1 MNHASAVPDIGDKR
15 SPVKPEIFS
24 DVDIIEKAPEKRTGK
39 LNARA
44 SHTHP
49 PAQSKP
55 AQPGQDDSTKAKAD
69 APRAKGG
76 ALNTTTNN
84 NTTKEPRSI
93 AADAIGY
100 VETTD
105 CVETTGLSETVDV
118 TDNGIGEDETVDN
131 EVVEAKIAPGSDA
144 GGKKLF
150 DKESTAEEASALQS
164 SLERLKRSSQALNQF
179 ADGLRRQYDLGDA
192 KNDTGRLA
200 SAGCEEA
207 VFEEVVEGQ
216 RAVEGGKAIE
226 ALDPESMAEAADSD
240 AQLHADVPEK
250 YLRYSRIAN
259 EQQDASFKEG
269 SSLKETSLLQEDG
282 PFKGKGLLESTS
294 RFFLQ
299 AIKQPDVFVQHY
311 ANFGKELLSIVQS
324 RSSLEPER
332 ADKRFRDAVW
342 RDNFLYRSVMQTY
355 LAWDKEVSGWVD
367 DLDMDDADHRRSRFL
382 YEQLS
387 AMLAPTNSPLNP
399 VAVKRAYQT
408 GGKSVLTGLKHLVE
422 DIKTNHG
429 MPSQVLAG
437 SYTVGEDLGISPG
450 AVVYRSEV
458 LELIQYQMEE
468 GQVVSERPVL
478 IVPPQLNKFYVFDLT
493 PKNSI
498 VKYMQSQGV
507 QPFIISWRNPSKH
520 NGEWNLDRYVS
531 ELETVLEVMCE
542 ITGNDQVNLAS
553 ACAGGLT
560 SMALLGYLQAAN
572 KPLVHSHSMF
582 VTALQADDSFQLG
595 LFASREAVEISR
607 KISRVNGFMDGKSL
621 SHIFAWLRPTDLVWN
636 FWINNYLLGKEPPS
650 MDVLYWDNDST
661 RLPAGL
667 HSDFLDL
674 FIKDAFANPNIL
686 VVKGHPIDVKKLTM
700 DFYCVGG
707 DEDYL
712 MPWKKC
718 FEAPDLVEGKSTFV
732 LSNSGHIQ
740 SVLRPPGIA
749 NTYYYTNDRYTNGEK
764 PEDAEQW
771 LQTATKNS
779 GSWWEHW
786 VDWMKQRSG
795 SQCFAP
801 ERLGSDEHPPLS
813 PAPGL
818 YVNEKVS

>member
-1 MNHASAVPDIGDKR
+1 MNHASAVPGIDEKR
-15 SPVKPEIFS
+15 SSVKPEIFS
-24 DVDIIEKAPEKRTGK
+24 EVDIIEKAPEKRIGK
-39 LNARA
+39 HNGRA
-44 SHTHP
+44 SQTHP
-49 PAQSKP
+49 PVSSKP
-55 AQPGQDDSTKAKAD
+55 VQPELES
-69 APRAKGG
+69 
-76 ALNTTTNN
+76 
-84 NTTKEPRSI
+84 
-93 AADAIGY
+93 
-100 VETTD
+100 
-105 CVETTGLSETVDV
+105 
-118 TDNGIGEDETVDN
+118 N
-131 EVVEAKIAPGSDA
+131 EVESKVESKKATPDDVAKVSQQKTPQAESAAPEPKRS
-144 GGKKLF
+144 L
-150 DKESTAEEASALQS
+150 ES
-164 SLERLKRSSQALNQF
+164 SLERLKRSSQALNHF
-179 ADGLRRQYDLGDA
+179 ADGLRRQYELDEARNDA
-192 KNDTGRLA
+192 CPAESVAADDSVTEENSVTLEDTVI
-200 SAGCEEA
+200 ET
-207 VFEEVVEGQ
+207 
-216 RAVEGGKAIE
+216 AVEDYIAKDDIAGSD
-226 ALDPESMAEAADSD
+226 ALDSGV
-240 AQLHADVPEK
+240 QLHANVPEK
-250 YLRYSRIAN
+250 YLRYSRIPN
-259 EQQDASFKEG
+259 D
-269 SSLKETSLLQEDG
+269 QEVG

-299 AIKQPDVFVQHY
+299 AIKQPDVFAEHY
-311 ANFGKELLSIVQS
+311 TNFAKELLNIVQA
-324 RSSLEPER
+324 RSSIEPER
-332 ADKRFRDAVW
+332 KDKRFRDAVW

-355 LAWDKEVSGWVD
+355 LAWDKEVSGWVE
-367 DLDMDDADHRRSRFL
+367 DLDMDDADRRRSRFL

-408 GGKSVLTGLKHLVE
+408 GGKSVVSGLKHLVD
-422 DIKTNHG
+422 DIQHNHG
-429 MPSQVLAG
+429 MPTQVLAD

-498 VKYMQSQGV
+498 VKYLQSQGV

-520 NGEWNLDRYVS
+520 NAEWNLDRYVS
-531 ELETVLEVMCE
+531 ELESAIEVMCE
-542 ITGNDQVNLAS
+542 VTGSDQINLAS

-595 LFASREAVEISR
+595 LFASREAVEMSR
-607 KISRVNGFMDGKSL
+607 KISKVNGFMDGKSL

-636 FWINNYLLGKEPPS
+636 FWINNYLLGKEPPA

-667 HSDFLDL
+667 HSDFLDIFL
-674 FIKDAFANPNIL
+674 KDAFANPNTL
-686 VVKGHPIDVKKLTM
+686 EVKGHPIDVKKLTM

-718 FEAPDLVEGKSTFV
+718 FEAPDLVDGKCTFV

-749 NTYYYTNDRYTNGEK
+749 NTYYYTNEYKSSNEDK
-764 PEDAEQW
+764 PDAEQW

-786 VDWMKQRSG
+786 SNWVKQRSG
-795 SQCFAP
+795 SQRFAP
-801 ERLGSDEHPPLS
+801 SRLGSDQNPPLS

>member
-15 SPVKPEIFS
+15 SSVKPEVFS
-24 DVDIIEKAPEKRTGK
+24 DVEIIEKATEKRIGK
-39 LNARA
+39 QNGRA
-44 SHTHP
+44 SHAHT
-49 PAQSKP
+49 PASARKGSSKKQQKTP
-55 AQPGQDDSTKAKAD
+55 TNGAIQDDASAIAKSVSD
-69 APRAKGG
+69 QTDS
-76 ALNTTTNN
+76 NV
-84 NTTKEPRSI
+84 
-93 AADAIGY
+93 AA
-100 VETTD
+100 
-105 CVETTGLSETVDV
+105 
-118 TDNGIGEDETVDN
+118 
-131 EVVEAKIAPGSDA
+131 EVLEAACEIVEAVEAIDVEEV
-144 GGKKLF
+144 L
-150 DKESTAEEASALQS
+150 ESQSESGLES
-164 SLERLKRSSQALNQF
+164 SLERLRRSSQALNQF
-179 ADGLRRQYDLGDA
+179 ADGLRKQYDLDETEQPGID
-192 KNDTGRLA
+192 A
-200 SAGCEEA
+200 SAAIQAESVQAE
-207 VFEEVVEGQ
+207 FEEVTSESVE
-216 RAVEGGKAIE
+216 ATE
-226 ALDPESMAEAADSD
+226 ESGV
-240 AQLHADVPEK
+240 QLHENVPEK
-250 YLRYSRIAN
+250 YLRYSRIGN
-259 EQQDASFKEG
+259 TQD
-269 SSLKETSLLQEDG
+269 DG
-282 PFKGKGLLESTS
+282 PFRGRGLLESTS

-299 AIKQPDVFVQHY
+299 AFKQPDVFAQHY
-311 ANFGKELLSIVQS
+311 TNFAKELLNIVQS
-324 RSSLEPER
+324 RSSLEPQR
-332 ADKRFRDAVW
+332 TDKRFRDAVW
-342 RDNFLYRSVMQTY
+342 RDNFLYRSLMQTY
-355 LAWDKEVSGWVD
+355 LAWDKEVSGWVE
-367 DLDMDDADHRRSRFL
+367 DLDMDDADRRRSRFL

-408 GGKSVLTGLKHLVE
+408 GGKSVVTGLKHLID
-422 DIKTNHG
+422 DIQNNHG

-498 VKYMQSQGV
+498 VKYLQSQGV

-520 NGEWNLDRYVS
+520 HAEWNLDRYVS
-531 ELETVLEVMCE
+531 ELESAIEVMCE
-542 ITGNDQVNLAS
+542 VTGSDQINLAS

-560 SMALLGYLQAAN
+560 SMALLGYLEAAN

-582 VTALQADDSFQLG
+582 VTALQADESFQMG
-595 LFASREAVEISR
+595 LFASRQSVEMSR
-607 KISRVNGFMDGKSL
+607 KVSQMTGFMDGKSL

-636 FWINNYLLGKEPPS
+636 FWINNYLLGKEPPA

-674 FIKDAFANPNIL
+674 FLKDAFANPNTL
-686 VVKGHPIDVKKLTM
+686 VVKGYPIDVKKLTM

-718 FEAPDLVEGKSTFV
+718 FEAPDLVDGKCTFV

-749 NTYYYTNDRYTNGEK
+749 NTFYYTNDEK
-764 PEDAEQW
+764 SADADQW
-771 LQTATKNS
+771 LETATKNN

-786 VDWMKQRSG
+786 TNWIQQRSG

-801 ERLGSDEHPPLS
+801 ERLGSDQNPPLS